1 MYLTRLHDLLTYHEK
16 ILYSILANPFKEKQL
31 EIELKDNEAVDEKGK
46 KKKKKWGKKDKD
58 DKEKEKEKSVP
69 MSRVFALNKPE
80 WHYILIGCF
89 FAIVSGA
96 VQPAF
101 SIILS
106 KAVGVSVIYLKLNIY
121 DLV

>member
-1 MYLTRLHDLLTYHEK
+1 MYLTWLHDLLTHHEK

-31 EIELKDNEAVDEKGK
+31 EIELKDNDTAVDEKGK
-46 KKKKKWGKKDKD
+46 KKKKKWGKKDKEE
-58 DKEKEKEKSVP
+58 KEKEKEKSVP
-69 MSRVFALNKPE
+69 MGRVFGLNKPE
-80 WHYILIGCF
+80 WHYIFIGCF

-106 KAVGVSVIYLKLNIY
+106 KAVGVSVIYLKLQI
-121 DLV
+121 